1 MADEK
6 NTDVKATSEELND
19 EALNETSGGFEIHNK
34 YIMCSIKCLDWE
46 CGAVDAPISLVGRCP
61 SGNASSAAAQT
72 LT

>member
-34 YIMCSIKCLDWE
+34 YYVVHQVSRLGLRRSRRSHFAYW
-46 CGAVDAPISLVGRCP
+46 ADAREEMLQVRRYKR
-61 SGNASSAAAQT
+61 
-72 LT
+72 